1 MIKVISKCSEC
12 VKVRVCKHVFDY
24 EHDCSH
30 LPNQIINETTE
41 LKISCTEFF
50 PVAPTV
56 REAAR

>member
-1 MIKVISKCSEC
+1 MEIGLLDVDSHNFP
-12 VKVRVCKHVFDY
+12 KHVFDY

-30 LPNQIINETTE
+30 LPNQIISETTE

>member
-12 VKVRVCKHVFDY
+12 VKVSVCKHVFDY

-50 PVAPTV
+50 PVAPTF